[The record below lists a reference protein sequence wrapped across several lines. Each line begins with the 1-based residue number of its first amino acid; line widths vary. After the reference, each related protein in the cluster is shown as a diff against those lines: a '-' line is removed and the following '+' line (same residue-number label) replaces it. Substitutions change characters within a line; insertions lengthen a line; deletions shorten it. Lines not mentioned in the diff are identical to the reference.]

1 MMNKNVYET
10 ASILMQDCP
19 TQLSVFANI
28 TALIYLELPDL
39 NWVGFY
45 LNQGDTLILGPFM
58 GKPATTEIPFHR
70 GVCGECVR
78 LEKTVYVPDVHLH
91 PDHIACDEAS
101 QSELVIP
108 LMSHGILLGVL
119 DIDSPVINRFDL
131 DTIHTLENIVKDL
144 VNTIDNIPFFK

>member
-1 MMNKNVYET
+1 MNQQLYDT
-10 ASILMQDCP
+10 ATILMQDHP
-19 TQLSVFANI
+19 TQLSVMSNLASLLYN
-28 TALIYLELPDL
+28 ELPDL

-45 LNQGDTLILGPFM
+45 LNQGDHLILGPFM
-58 GKPATTEIPFHR
+58 GKPATTLIPFHR

-78 LEKTVYVPDVHLH
+78 LKKTVYVPDVHKH

-108 LMSHGILLGVL
+108 LMLKGELIGVL
-119 DIDSPVINRFDL
+119 DIDSPVIDRFDKE
-131 DTIHTLENIVKDL
+131 TIHVLEKIVSDL

>member
-1 MMNKNVYET
+1 MMNKNLYET
-10 ASILMQDCP
+10 ANILMQDHP
-19 TQLSVFANI
+19 TQLSVFSNLAS
-28 TALIYLELPDL
+28 LIYLELPDL

-58 GKPATTEIPFHR
+58 GKPATTQIPFHR

-78 LEKTVYVPDVHLH
+78 LHQTVYVPDVHLH

-101 QSELVIP
+101 NSELVIP
-108 LMSHGILLGVL
+108 LISNGILLGVL
-119 DIDSPVINRFDL
+119 DIDSPIKNRFDVE
-131 DTIHTLENIVKDL
+131 TITTLEKIVEDL